1 MAKGKRID
9 KLSVYKIMLKM
20 FECDNLT
27 ETSKELKIPITTVS
41 TIYKRNKDKKE
52 FVSLRKKQER
62 NFVEKADSIINKAT
76 DLLESVKKKNSL
88 FRRLRIN
95 GLRSIED
102 DLYEYRVRA
111 KNAKTEDEAMY
122 TLRQINTRLAI
133 LDDYIKYEDLD
144 DSERDKYVDVI
155 NQFRDIRE
163 YLSTKKIYNR
173 KNYGIWYDYDQLD
186 KDTAE

>member
-76 DLLESVKKKNSL
+76 DLLE
-88 FRRLRIN
+88 RRLNVALENQNELEELIDAIYDATDEEGNKLKYKER
-95 GLRSIED
+95 ED
-102 DLYEYRVRA
+102 LI
-111 KNAKTEDEAMY
+111 KK
-122 TLRQINTRLAI
+122 ITRLQLNNLPELTTAI
-133 LDDYIKYEDLD
+133 GTLYDKRALSLGDPTVNNNVTINIELTDDE
-144 DSERDKYVDVI
+144 
-155 NQFRDIRE
+155 
-163 YLSTKKIYNR
+163 
-173 KNYGIWYDYDQLD
+173 
-186 KDTAE
+186 

>member
-27 ETSKELKIPITTVS
+27 KTSKELKIPITTVS

-76 DLLESVKKKNSL
+76 DLLE
-88 FRRLRIN
+88 RRLNVALENQNELEELIDTIYDATDEEGNKLKYKER
-95 GLRSIED
+95 ED
-102 DLYEYRVRA
+102 LI
-111 KNAKTEDEAMY
+111 KK
-122 TLRQINTRLAI
+122 ITRLQLNNLPELTTAI
-133 LDDYIKYEDLD
+133 GTLYDKRALSLGDPTVNNNVTINIELTDDE
-144 DSERDKYVDVI
+144 
-155 NQFRDIRE
+155 
-163 YLSTKKIYNR
+163 
-173 KNYGIWYDYDQLD
+173 
-186 KDTAE
+186 

>member
-76 DLLESVKKKNSL
+76 DLLE
-88 FRRLRIN
+88 RRLNVALENQNELEELIDTIYDATDEEGNKLKYKER
-95 GLRSIED
+95 ED
-102 DLYEYRVRA
+102 LI
-111 KNAKTEDEAMY
+111 KK
-122 TLRQINTRLAI
+122 ITRLQLNNLPELTTAI
-133 LDDYIKYEDLD
+133 GTLYDKRALSLGDPTVNNNVTINIELTDDE
-144 DSERDKYVDVI
+144 
-155 NQFRDIRE
+155 
-163 YLSTKKIYNR
+163 
-173 KNYGIWYDYDQLD
+173 
-186 KDTAE
+186 

>member
-62 NFVEKADSIINKAT
+62 NFIEKADSIINKAT
-76 DLLESVKKKNSL
+76 DLLE
-88 FRRLRIN
+88 RRLNVALENQNELEELIDTIYDATDEEGNKLKYKER
-95 GLRSIED
+95 ED
-102 DLYEYRVRA
+102 LI
-111 KNAKTEDEAMY
+111 KK
-122 TLRQINTRLAI
+122 ITRLQLNNLPELTTAI
-133 LDDYIKYEDLD
+133 GTLYDKRALSLGDPTVNNNVTINIELTDDE
-144 DSERDKYVDVI
+144 
-155 NQFRDIRE
+155 
-163 YLSTKKIYNR
+163 
-173 KNYGIWYDYDQLD
+173 
-186 KDTAE
+186 

>member
-27 ETSKELKIPITTVS
+27 ETSNELKIPITTVS

-76 DLLESVKKKNSL
+76 DLLE
-88 FRRLRIN
+88 RRLNVALENQNELEELIDTIYDATDEEGNKLKYKER
-95 GLRSIED
+95 ED
-102 DLYEYRVRA
+102 LI
-111 KNAKTEDEAMY
+111 KK
-122 TLRQINTRLAI
+122 ITRLQLNNLPELTTAI
-133 LDDYIKYEDLD
+133 GTLYDKRALSLGDPTVNNNVTINIELTDDE
-144 DSERDKYVDVI
+144 
-155 NQFRDIRE
+155 
-163 YLSTKKIYNR
+163 
-173 KNYGIWYDYDQLD
+173 
-186 KDTAE
+186 

>member
-1 MAKGKRID
+1 
-9 KLSVYKIMLKM
+9 
-20 FECDNLT
+20 
-27 ETSKELKIPITTVS
+27 
-41 TIYKRNKDKKE
+41 
-52 FVSLRKKQER
+52 
-62 NFVEKADSIINKAT
+62 
-76 DLLESVKKKNSL
+76 
-88 FRRLRIN
+88 
-95 GLRSIED
+95 
-102 DLYEYRVRA
+102 
-111 KNAKTEDEAMY
+111 MY

>member
-41 TIYKRNKDKKE
+41 TIYKRNKEKKE

-76 DLLESVKKKNSL
+76 DLLE
-88 FRRLRIN
+88 RRLNVALENQNELEELIDTIYDATDEEGNKLKYKER
-95 GLRSIED
+95 ED
-102 DLYEYRVRA
+102 LI
-111 KNAKTEDEAMY
+111 KK
-122 TLRQINTRLAI
+122 ITRLQLNNLPELTTAI
-133 LDDYIKYEDLD
+133 GTLYDKRALSLGDPTVNNNVTINIELTDDE
-144 DSERDKYVDVI
+144 
-155 NQFRDIRE
+155 
-163 YLSTKKIYNR
+163 
-173 KNYGIWYDYDQLD
+173 
-186 KDTAE
+186 

>member
-76 DLLESVKKKNSL
+76 DLLE
-88 FRRLRIN
+88 RRLNVALENQNELEELIDTIN
-95 GLRSIED
+95 DATDEEGNKLKYKERED
-102 DLYEYRVRA
+102 LI
-111 KNAKTEDEAMY
+111 KK
-122 TLRQINTRLAI
+122 ITRLQLNNLPELTTAI
-133 LDDYIKYEDLD
+133 GTLYDKRALSLGDPTVNNNVTINIELTDDE
-144 DSERDKYVDVI
+144 
-155 NQFRDIRE
+155 
-163 YLSTKKIYNR
+163 
-173 KNYGIWYDYDQLD
+173 
-186 KDTAE
+186 

>member
-76 DLLESVKKKNSL
+76 DLLE
-88 FRRLRIN
+88 RRLNVALENQNELEELIDTIYDATDEKGNKLKYKER
-95 GLRSIED
+95 ED
-102 DLYEYRVRA
+102 LI
-111 KNAKTEDEAMY
+111 KK
-122 TLRQINTRLAI
+122 ITRLQLNNLPELTTAI
-133 LDDYIKYEDLD
+133 GTLYDKRALSLGDPTVNNNVTINIELTDDE
-144 DSERDKYVDVI
+144 
-155 NQFRDIRE
+155 
-163 YLSTKKIYNR
+163 
-173 KNYGIWYDYDQLD
+173 
-186 KDTAE
+186 

>member
-76 DLLESVKKKNSL
+76 DLLE
-88 FRRLRIN
+88 RRLNVALENQNELEELIDTIYDATDEEGNKLKYKEREDLIKRI
-95 GLRSIED
+95 
-102 DLYEYRVRA
+102 
-111 KNAKTEDEAMY
+111 
-122 TLRQINTRLAI
+122 TRLQLNNLPELTTAI
-133 LDDYIKYEDLD
+133 GTLYDKRALSLGDPTVNNNVTINIELTDDE
-144 DSERDKYVDVI
+144 
-155 NQFRDIRE
+155 
-163 YLSTKKIYNR
+163 
-173 KNYGIWYDYDQLD
+173 
-186 KDTAE
+186 